1 MRSLFLSIVIVIT
14 SCNGQKK
21 TTFNSS
27 EGATTTKNHRL
38 TLLLQDNYSGSD
50 SAETLIIKDVKTLK
64 VFYSRINRTR
74 KPGLPLPKVD
84 FTKEIVLVHCMGE
97 QRVGALSSLSIFE
110 ETDNEL
116 VLKIKNITAKKKETS
131 PVSISPFSVYKL
143 PITKKKI
150 SFKKEEY

>member
-1 MRSLFLSIVIVIT
+1 MVIT

-27 EGATTTKNHRL
+27 EGDTTKNHRL

-50 SAETLIIKDVKTLK
+50 SAETLIIKDAKTLK

-84 FTKEIVLVHCMGE
+84 FTKDMLLIHCSGK
-97 QRVGALSSLSIFE
+97 QYLGVIFSLSLVE

-116 VLKIKNITAKKKETS
+116 VIKTTIDLTKEEKTPS
-131 PVSISPFSVYKL
+131 IIISPFKLYKL
-143 PITKKKI
+143 PYLDKKI
-150 SFKKEEY
+150 TFVKER